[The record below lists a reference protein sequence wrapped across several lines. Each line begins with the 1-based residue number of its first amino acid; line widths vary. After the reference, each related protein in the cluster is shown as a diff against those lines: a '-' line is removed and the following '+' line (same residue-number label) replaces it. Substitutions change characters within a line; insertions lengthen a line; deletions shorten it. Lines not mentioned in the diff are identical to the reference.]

1 MEKQCQVL
9 AFLHWQSKWWLN
21 RQSLIPTDDP
31 MLEEGLKAYAQR
43 QAAIRADLGKH
54 FVHIWRNSQK
64 YLELADNANEGST
77 SITNM

>member
-1 MEKQCQVL
+1 MEEQHQVL
-9 AFLHWQSKWWLN
+9 VFLHWQLKWWLN
-21 RQSLIPTDDP
+21 RQSLIATDDP
-31 MLEEGLKAYAQR
+31 MLKEGLKAYAQR

-54 FVHIWRNSQK
+54 FAHIWRNSQK